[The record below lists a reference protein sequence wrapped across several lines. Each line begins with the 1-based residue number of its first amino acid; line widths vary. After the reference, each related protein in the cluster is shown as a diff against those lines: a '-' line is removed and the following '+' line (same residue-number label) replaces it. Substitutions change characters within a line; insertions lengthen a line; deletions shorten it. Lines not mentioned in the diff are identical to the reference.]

1 MNTLLKVSGRIWSS
15 ALQKHPMCSALLMSC
30 SLVLAASAQLFAQ
43 EREPGDPMLR
53 SLLVKDS
60 ADIAAI
66 ENDMDVIS
74 FGLEIVPTPGAGS
87 FFDGYALLFG
97 KTTALDAFVSPVL
110 TGRIRLGEKFRLVFG
125 SSYMGTG
132 FTELYDAAHLSSDFP
147 GKDTLVAAAQIYE
160 SFTVQ
165 ALPVLIG
172 FQYTPIRSQFTSY
185 VGGAIGGAFATT
197 TWESD
202 TRPFEN
208 VAYSRPETNVEE
220 SGLVPALRAF
230 AGLDLRFDR
239 FFRSE
244 NLFRGLYIEAA
255 YIYLPVTRNYF
266 KEIRTISRGLP
277 VVPQADE
284 ATINLGGFTVSIGL
298 NMQLLRP

>member
-1 MNTLLKVSGRIWSS
+1 MNNLLKSLGGELSVTLRMGSIF
-15 ALQKHPMCSALLMSC
+15 SALLITF
-30 SLVLAASAQLFAQ
+30 LLAPGLSAELFAQ
-43 EREPGDPMLR
+43 GREPGDPMLR
-53 SLLVKDS
+53 SLLVQDS

-74 FGLEIVPTPGAGS
+74 FGLEIVPTPGSGS

-97 KTTALDAFVSPVL
+97 RANALEAFVSPVL

-132 FTELYDAAHLSSDFP
+132 FTELYDAAYLSPEFP
-147 GKDTLVAAAQIYE
+147 GQDTLVAAAQIYE
-160 SFTVQ
+160 SFAVQ

-185 VGGAIGGAFATT
+185 VGGAIGGAFATVS
-197 TWESD
+197 WESD

-208 VAYSRPETNVEE
+208 VAYSRPGTNIEE

-244 NLFRGLYIEAA
+244 NLFRGIYIEAA
-255 YIYLPVTRNYF
+255 YIYLPITRNYF
-266 KEIRTISRGLP
+266 EEIRTISRGLP